1 MALTAARRPGH
12 AHAVLEW
19 NHARPGKMGQAGA
32 WPFFVGRPTDG
43 FHAPSPP
50 KPYMNAS
57 RKTSGIGSVV
67 AGLIDCVL
75 ISGLVCGLPGLPGE
89 ATGPDADTL
98 TAASSGRRTLEVRG
112 FGQAYAITV

>member
-1 MALTAARRPGH
+1 MRMRFWGGSSARDGKIRATRWSRNFLGTLCEIATATRS
-12 AHAVLEW
+12 
-19 NHARPGKMGQAGA
+19 
-32 WPFFVGRPTDG
+32 T
-43 FHAPSPP
+43 P

-57 RKTSGIGSVV
+57 QKTSGIGSVV

-75 ISGLVCGLPGLPGE
+75 ISGLVCGLPGFPRE

>member
-1 MALTAARRPGH
+1 MRMRFWSGITRGQEKWVKLSLGH
-12 AHAVLEW
+12 FLE
-19 NHARPGKMGQAGA
+19 GSQSGY
-32 WPFFVGRPTDG
+32 
-43 FHAPSPP
+43 HAPFPP

-67 AGLIDCVL
+67 AGLIDCVR